1 MKKEKEI
8 KLLKTFKGGV
18 TLDELEVIYISKI
31 LTHVWNLGL
40 VQSERWLSDNAKISE
55 NFDGGVTLDETGLLY
70 LSKILTHLWNLG
82 IVQPEQCLSDT
93 ENFAG
98 EIDVVGLK
106 KISITPIT
114 FNFWLTEVRRATVFK
129 LENGETADLSDVSVD
144 LARQVLKQLAGSWQS
159 YFELRKKGDTEAR
172 PPRSKKE
179 DFFQTMAWS
188 SFSVSGDTVL
198 VPGYQKKRITI
209 KLGEYLTEQIRGR
222 EVRYLTLY
230 RNRYNGEFNLSVV
243 VATPAPKQ
251 IENPKFIRAIDLGA
265 GNMAVSD
272 STGEEYLIPTRRPD
286 KYWMPR
292 IAQVEKRVGGCTKGS
307 RAHRRRMKARR
318 IMHEKSGN
326 QKISYQ
332 RKLAR
337 ALFTGGVQ
345 AIIIGKSKTRL
356 GLAQSNSG
364 TPDQHYGAQNTGYL
378 FRQLLYIKEKAA
390 ERGITV
396 IEISDPQR
404 KGDLENAQVKFFAS
418 RDLLAQG
425 CKIFGLEAPKSFTRK
440 DFEFDQGKGGK
451 PPRKGA

>member
-1 MKKEKEI
+1 LEKEKEK
-8 KLLKTFKGGV
+8 KLLKTIKG
-18 TLDELEVIYISKI
+18 
-31 LTHVWNLGL
+31 
-40 VQSERWLSDNAKISE
+40 R
-55 NFDGGVTLDETGLLY
+55 VTLDETGLLY
-70 LSKILTHLWNLG
+70 LSRILTHLWNLG
-82 IVQPEQCLSDT
+82 LAQSKQWLSDNAKIKRN
-93 ENFAG
+93 EVNIG
-98 EIDVVGLK
+98 WELDVVDLK
-106 KISITPIT
+106 KVSITPIT
-114 FNFWLTEVRRATVFK
+114 FFFWFTTVKDTIFQ
-129 LENGETADLSDVSVD
+129 LEDGTSVALADVSVD

-188 SFSVSGDTVL
+188 SFSVFGDTVR

-378 FRQLLYIKEKAA
+378 FRQLLYIKEKAE
-390 ERGITV
+390 ERGIPV
-396 IEISDPQR
+396 IEISDPKR
-404 KGDLENAQVKFFAS
+404 KGDLENPEAKFFAS

-425 CKIFGLEAPKSFTRK
+425 CMRFGLGAPGSFIRK
-440 DFEFDQGKGGK
+440 VFEFDQGKGGK